1 MFLVLTVLAVDCRR
15 IAEEPSVRES
25 LGGEAPVFSGSLR
38 VGIRTEPQTWN
49 RLLATDAVSG
59 EITEQIHAPLLRVN
73 RSTQGVEPVLA
84 ESWSFSE
91 DGRELTVK
99 LRPHVRFS
107 DGTPFTSDDVAFTFQ
122 ALHDPAVASPLVETA
137 VVSGEPLIPE
147 VLDPLTVRFRL
158 ARRTAVVERIFDSIP
173 ILPRHRL
180 EASLKDGSFAAEYGV
195 GSPEDQVVGLGP
207 FVLDR
212 YTAGQR
218 VVLRRNPHYW
228 KRGPQGEQLPYLDGI
243 VFEIVPDANAL
254 MLRFRAGELDLLS
267 SLSPE
272 DFVSLRESD
281 RPDLSLH
288 DLGPGTAPE
297 RMWFNLNP
305 ESPVAHEKVEWFSD
319 SRFRRAISLALDRAS
334 IREAVYAGLASPAA
348 GPVSPANR
356 AWWNETIEPSP
367 YDPQLARDLLLQAG
381 FRSDSGSTLQGPEG
395 QPVRF
400 TLVTNADN
408 PYRVKTATLIQ
419 EDLARIGVEMSLLP
433 LDFSSLIG
441 RITRSFDYEA
451 CLLNMRFTDPDP
463 SAELPLWLSRSPHHI
478 WHPSQTEPAT
488 SWEARIDAL
497 MNGQM
502 LEIDPRIRK
511 KLFDEVQSVAVEQL
525 PLIDLVVPHA
535 LVGARRSVGNLKPT
549 PFWHPTL
556 WNSDELFLSH

>member
-1 MFLVLTVLAVDCRR
+1 MRRVSMFLVLTVLAVDCRR

-73 RSTQGVEPVLA
+73 RSTQGVEPALA

-207 FVLDR
+207 
-212 YTAGQR
+212 
-218 VVLRRNPHYW
+218 
-228 KRGPQGEQLPYLDGI
+228 
-243 VFEIVPDANAL
+243 
-254 MLRFRAGELDLLS
+254 
-267 SLSPE
+267 
-272 DFVSLRESD
+272 
-281 RPDLSLH
+281 
-288 DLGPGTAPE
+288 
-297 RMWFNLNP
+297 
-305 ESPVAHEKVEWFSD
+305 
-319 SRFRRAISLALDRAS
+319 
-334 IREAVYAGLASPAA
+334 
-348 GPVSPANR
+348 
-356 AWWNETIEPSP
+356 
-367 YDPQLARDLLLQAG
+367 
-381 FRSDSGSTLQGPEG
+381 
-395 QPVRF
+395 
-400 TLVTNADN
+400 
-408 PYRVKTATLIQ
+408 
-419 EDLARIGVEMSLLP
+419 
-433 LDFSSLIG
+433 
-441 RITRSFDYEA
+441 
-451 CLLNMRFTDPDP
+451 
-463 SAELPLWLSRSPHHI
+463 
-478 WHPSQTEPAT
+478 
-488 SWEARIDAL
+488 
-497 MNGQM
+497 
-502 LEIDPRIRK
+502 
-511 KLFDEVQSVAVEQL
+511 
-525 PLIDLVVPHA
+525 
-535 LVGARRSVGNLKPT
+535 
-549 PFWHPTL
+549 
-556 WNSDELFLSH
+556 